1 MIGIKVSGTSSWV
14 ANYGIFYLC
23 VSEAAEKRY
32 AEEIRNFLGLSE
44 KVKIEFDGFQS
55 FQNRAFEKE
64 QHGEISLILSFEF
77 ENTEVS
83 DSECVKFKFDAKNA
97 ELVKMSFNLHI
108 GESHGYLGID
118 DANTKYLSGDEGK
131 IVFETVSKVLSAKGS
146 EKLKDILHRIDT
158 EKEHET
164 RVYD

>member
-1 MIGIKVSGTSSWV
+1 MIGVKISGTNTWV
-14 ANYGIFYLC
+14 ANFGIWYLC
-23 VSEAAEKRY
+23 VSEASEKRY
-32 AEEIRNFLGLSE
+32 AEEIRQFLGLSE

-55 FQNRAFEKE
+55 FKNRAFEKE
-64 QHGEISLILSFEF
+64 QHGEISLIFSFEF
-77 ENTEVS
+77 KDTEVS

-118 DANTKYLSGDEGK
+118 NANTKYISGDEVK
-131 IVFETVSKVLSAKGS
+131 VVFETVSKVLSAKGS

-158 EKEHET
+158 EEEHES
-164 RVYD
+164 RIYE